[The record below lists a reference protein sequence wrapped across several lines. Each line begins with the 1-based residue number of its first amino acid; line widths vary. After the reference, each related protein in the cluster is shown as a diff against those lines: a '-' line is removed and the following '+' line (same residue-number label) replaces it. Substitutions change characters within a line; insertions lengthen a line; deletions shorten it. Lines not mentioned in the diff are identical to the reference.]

1 MEEGFGEAGARLK
14 PINTETEEPTMS
26 EKELKE
32 MMELEDYAHFRAE
45 LVEISPQSF
54 DIDELREILD
64 DMIRSKVAM
73 ENDMRDSFA
82 ELGEVEQTKL
92 LDSLGQSGYKDRD
105 WWYRMLMDGP
115 RHRDSRPSSDWRPRI
130 QPTGC
135 GGVPVY
141 SFVKC
146 REVTLRSKNAPSGRI
161 ITPCSNEGSR
171 R

>member
-1 MEEGFGEAGARLK
+1 MEEGFGEVGARLK
-14 PINTETEEPTMS
+14 PINTEMEEPMMS

-105 WWYRMLMDGP
+105 WWYRTLMDGP
-115 RHRDSRPSSDWRPRI
+115 RHRDRP
-130 QPTGC
+130 T
-135 GGVPVY
+135 
-141 SFVKC
+141 F
-146 REVTLRSKNAPSGRI
+146 
-161 ITPCSNEGSR
+161 
-171 R
+171 

>member
-14 PINTETEEPTMS
+14 PINTETEEPMMS
-26 EKELKE
+26 EKELKK

-115 RHRDSRPSSDWRPRI
+115 RHRDRP
-130 QPTGC
+130 T
-135 GGVPVY
+135 
-141 SFVKC
+141 F
-146 REVTLRSKNAPSGRI
+146 
-161 ITPCSNEGSR
+161 
-171 R
+171 

>member
-14 PINTETEEPTMS
+14 PINTETEEPMMS

-32 MMELEDYAHFRAE
+32 MMELEDYVHFRAE

-115 RHRDSRPSSDWRPRI
+115 RHRDRP
-130 QPTGC
+130 T
-135 GGVPVY
+135 
-141 SFVKC
+141 F
-146 REVTLRSKNAPSGRI
+146 
-161 ITPCSNEGSR
+161 
-171 R
+171 

>member
-1 MEEGFGEAGARLK
+1 MEEGFGEVGARLK
-14 PINTETEEPTMS
+14 PINTETEEPMMS

-32 MMELEDYAHFRAE
+32 MMELEDYVHFRAE

-115 RHRDSRPSSDWRPRI
+115 RHRDRP
-130 QPTGC
+130 T
-135 GGVPVY
+135 
-141 SFVKC
+141 F
-146 REVTLRSKNAPSGRI
+146 
-161 ITPCSNEGSR
+161 
-171 R
+171 

>member
-1 MEEGFGEAGARLK
+1 ML
-14 PINTETEEPTMS
+14 S

-54 DIDELREILD
+54 NIDELREILD

-115 RHRDSRPSSDWRPRI
+115 RHRDRP
-130 QPTGC
+130 T
-135 GGVPVY
+135 
-141 SFVKC
+141 F
-146 REVTLRSKNAPSGRI
+146 
-161 ITPCSNEGSR
+161 
-171 R
+171 

>member
-1 MEEGFGEAGARLK
+1 M
-14 PINTETEEPTMS
+14 MS

-54 DIDELREILD
+54 DIDELREILG

-115 RHRDSRPSSDWRPRI
+115 RHRDRP
-130 QPTGC
+130 T
-135 GGVPVY
+135 
-141 SFVKC
+141 F
-146 REVTLRSKNAPSGRI
+146 
-161 ITPCSNEGSR
+161 
-171 R
+171 

>member
-14 PINTETEEPTMS
+14 PINTETEEPMMS

-115 RHRDSRPSSDWRPRI
+115 RHRDRP
-130 QPTGC
+130 T
-135 GGVPVY
+135 
-141 SFVKC
+141 F
-146 REVTLRSKNAPSGRI
+146 
-161 ITPCSNEGSR
+161 
-171 R
+171 